1 MDDIGVLLMMTMMKI
16 CFVIIN
22 HFSECHNKQLTP
34 FGDND
39 YTNDDDDEY
48 DPGNFDNYD
57 NDVDAHP
64 HGKEKH
70 QQSKLL
76 VAVLQSER
84 DRLRKYFCLDGH
96 SKF

>member
-1 MDDIGVLLMMTMMKI
+1 MKISAPAFIMDDIGVLLMMTMMKI

-48 DPGNFDNYD
+48 DPGDFDNYD
-57 NDVDAHP
+57 NDVDAHSP
-64 HGKEKH
+64 PWRGKASAV
-70 QQSKLL
+70 QAPCSCASK
-76 VAVLQSER
+76 
-84 DRLRKYFCLDGH
+84 
-96 SKF
+96 

>member
-1 MDDIGVLLMMTMMKI
+1 MTMMKI
-16 CFVIIN
+16 CSVIIN
-22 HFSECHNKQLTP
+22 HFSITAHTIQLLLSG

-39 YTNDDDDEY
+39 YTDDDEDDDDFE
-48 DPGNFDNYD
+48 DDNNHD

-84 DRLRKYFCLDGH
+84 DRLRKSFCLDGH
-96 SKF
+96 FKF

>member
-1 MDDIGVLLMMTMMKI
+1 MLLVMTMMKI
-16 CFVIIN
+16 CSVIIN
-22 HFSECHNKQLTP
+22 HFSITAHTIQLLLSG

-39 YTNDDDDEY
+39 YTDDDEDDDDFE
-48 DPGNFDNYD
+48 DDNNHD

-96 SKF
+96 IKF